1 MKNKKTND
9 KIVKLTD
16 EEMRTISGGGEPQKV
31 VIVIDGVTFI
41 LWV

>member
-16 EEMRTISGGGEPQKV
+16 EKMLTISGGGAPQRV
-31 VIVIDGVTFI
+31 VVVIDGVTFI
-41 LWV
+41 FWV